1 MSQLPT
7 HSWRNAMLATLITAV
22 VLAAMGQPLWCQCGT
37 FSVSSWDIWT
47 SHNSQH
53 LIDPYT
59 FTHVLHGF
67 VLCWCLV
74 FLPPRFSPQQRFLL
88 AALLECAWEI
98 MENSPFVINR
108 YRMATIS
115 LDYLGDSVLNSV
127 ADVIACML
135 GYEFASRVRSVWSI
149 AAFFLIELILM
160 IAIRDG
166 LILNVLMLLTPID
179 AIRDWQLEIRQ

>member
-7 HSWRNAMLATLITAV
+7 QSWRNAMIATFITAI
-22 VLAAMGQPLWCQCGT
+22 VLAAMGQPLWCKCGT
-37 FSVSSWDIWT
+37 FSLTSWNIWS

-59 FTHVLHGF
+59 FSHVLHGI
-67 VLCWCLV
+67 VLCWCLA
-74 FLPPRFSPQQRFLL
+74 FLPARFSTQQRFLI

-98 MENSPFVINR
+98 VENSPFVINR
-108 YRMATIS
+108 YRTATIA

-135 GYEFASRVRSVWSI
+135 GYEFASRVRTAWSV
-149 AAFFLIELILM
+149 AAFFVIELMLM

-166 LILNVLMLLTPID
+166 LILNVLMLLMPID
-179 AIRDWQLEIRQ
+179 AIKDWQMEIRR